1 MSKRYYEITK
11 SEIYSVLAEGE
22 EEALAMVERQSRY
35 GGEQLAP
42 SQVDYEVT
50 WVGGK
55 IDE

>member
-11 SEIYSVLAEGE
+11 REIYSVLAEGE
-22 EEALAMVERQSRY
+22 EEALAMVADTDNAS
-35 GGEQLAP
+35 A